1 METVIKK
8 LSEIEIAAKKIMEE
22 ANAQLTVLKQQM
34 HEKTAAFDHQVE
46 TETESKLDD
55 LRKALQ
61 QKTDTALAKLR
72 SDTEQELN
80 SLHKYY
86 AEHHNELSDAIYNK
100 IIGM

>member
-8 LSEIEIAAKKIMEE
+8 LSEIEIAAKRIMEE
-22 ANAQLTVLKQQM
+22 ANEQLTVLKQRM
-34 HEKTAAFDHQVE
+34 NEKTAAFDNQVE
-46 TETESKLDD
+46 TETDAKLDD

-61 QKTDTALAKLR
+61 QKTDTALEKLK
-72 SDTEQELN
+72 SDTKQELA
-80 SLHKYY
+80 SLEKYY